1 MSSVCSARQRKR
13 WYVERSAMP
22 AITDKIGAVLVVG
35 GGIGGM
41 QASLDL
47 ANAGFKVYLVEKSP
61 AIGGVMSQL
70 DKTFPT
76 NDCAMCTLA
85 PRMVEC
91 GNHINVEKL
100 TYSEV
105 VSIDGTPGAFKVRV
119 KKKARSV
126 DPDKCT
132 GCGECMESCLV
143 RNYAYLEPLPV
154 EPLEAASDEL
164 DEVNRILEEHASEKG
179 ALLPVLEGINARY
192 NWLPPAAVSRVSEAL
207 GIPLARVLRIATFYN
222 MFSFEPRGEQ
232 MIRVCLGTSCYVK
245 GGGKILGA
253 VKRQLNIEVGGTTE
267 DLKFSLESVSCIG
280 CCGQSPVITINDDIY
295 GYLTQEKIPDILAS
309 YT

>member
-1 MSSVCSARQRKR
+1 MAK
-13 WYVERSAMP
+13 A
-22 AITDKIGAVLVVG
+22 TDNKVGAVLVVG

-105 VSIDGTPGAFKVRV
+105 ESIEGKPGAFKVRV
-119 KKKARSV
+119 RKKARSV

-143 RNYAYLEPLPV
+143 QNYAYLEPLPV
-154 EPLEAASDEL
+154 EPLEFAADEL
-164 DEVNRILEEHASEKG
+164 DEVNRVLEEHASEKG

-192 NWLPPAAVSRVSEAL
+192 NWLPPAAVSKVSEAL
-207 GIPLARVLRIATFYN
+207 DVPLARVLRIATFYN
-222 MFSFEPRGEQ
+222 MFSFEPRGEL
-232 MIRVCLGTSCYVK
+232 MVRVCLGTACYVK
-245 GGGKILGA
+245 GGARILEA
-253 VKRQLNIEVGGTTE
+253 VQRELNVKVGETTN
-267 DLKFSLESVSCIG
+267 DMKFSLETVSCLG
-280 CCGQSPVITINDDIY
+280 CCGQSPVMTVNDDIY
-295 GYLTQEKIPDILAS
+295 GYLTQDKISEILAS

>member
-1 MSSVCSARQRKR
+1 MAAAANKK
-13 WYVERSAMP
+13 
-22 AITDKIGAVLVVG
+22 TGAVLVVG

-47 ANAGFKVYLVEKSP
+47 ANAGFKVYLVEKGP

-105 VSIDGTPGAFKVRV
+105 ESIEGKPGSFKVSVR
-119 KKKARSV
+119 KKARSV

-143 RNYAYLEPLPV
+143 RNYAYLDPV
-154 EPLEAASDEL
+154 TPEVVELAADEQAEM
-164 DEVNRILEEHASEKG
+164 DRILQQHGKERA
-179 ALLPVLEGINARY
+179 ALLPILQNINARY
-192 NWLPPAAVSRVSEAL
+192 NWLPPAAVSEVSEAL
-207 GIPLARVLRIATFYN
+207 DIPLSRVLRIATFYN
-222 MFSFEPRGEQ
+222 MFSFEPRGEL
-232 MIRVCLGTSCYVK
+232 MIRVCLGTACYVK
-245 GGGKILGA
+245 GGGRILEA
-253 VKRQLNIEVGGTTE
+253 VQRQLNIDVGGTTD
-267 DLKFSLESVSCIG
+267 DLKFSLETVSCVG
-280 CCGQSPVITINDDIY
+280 CCGQSPVMTVNDDIY
-295 GYLTQEKIPDILAS
+295 GYLTQDKIPDILAS
-309 YT
+309 YK

>member
-1 MSSVCSARQRKR
+1 MAAAANKK
-13 WYVERSAMP
+13 
-22 AITDKIGAVLVVG
+22 TGAVLVVG

-47 ANAGFKVYLVEKSP
+47 ANAGFKVYLVEKGP

-105 VSIDGTPGAFKVRV
+105 ESIEGNPGSFKVRV
-119 KKKARSV
+119 RKKARSV

-143 RNYAYLEPLPV
+143 RNYAYLEPLTPELV
-154 EPLEAASDEL
+154 ELAPDEQA
-164 DEVNRILEEHASEKG
+164 EVNRILQEHGKEKAS
-179 ALLPVLEGINARY
+179 LLPVLQGINARY
-192 NWLPPAAVSRVSEAL
+192 NWLPPAAISKVSEAL
-207 GIPLARVLRIATFYN
+207 GIPLSRVLRIATFYN
-222 MFSFEPRGEQ
+222 MFSFEPRGEL
-232 MIRVCLGTSCYVK
+232 MIRVCLGTACYVK
-245 GGGKILGA
+245 GGGRILEA
-253 VKRQLNIEVGGTTE
+253 VQRELNIDVGGTTE
-267 DLKFSLESVSCIG
+267 DLKFSLETVSCVG
-280 CCGQSPVITINDDIY
+280 CCGQSPVMTVKDDIF
-295 GYLTQEKIPDILAS
+295 GYLTQDKIPDILAS

>member
-1 MSSVCSARQRKR
+1 MAAAANKK
-13 WYVERSAMP
+13 
-22 AITDKIGAVLVVG
+22 TGAVLVVG

-47 ANAGFKVYLVEKSP
+47 ANAGFKVYLVEKGP

-105 VSIDGTPGAFKVRV
+105 ESIEGTPGSFKVRV
-119 KKKARSV
+119 RKKARSV

-143 RNYAYLEPLPV
+143 RNYAYLAPLTPELV
-154 EPLEAASDEL
+154 ELAPDEEA
-164 DEVNRILEEHASEKG
+164 EVNRVLQEHGKEKAS
-179 ALLPVLEGINARY
+179 LLPVLQGINARY
-192 NWLPPAAVSRVSEAL
+192 NWLPPAAVSKVSEAL
-207 GIPLARVLRIATFYN
+207 GIPLSRVLRIATFYN
-222 MFSFEPRGEQ
+222 MFSFEPRGQ
-232 MIRVCLGTSCYVK
+232 LMIRVCLGTACYVK
-245 GGGKILGA
+245 GGGRILEA
-253 VKRQLNIEVGGTTE
+253 VQRELNIDVGGTTE
-267 DLKFSLESVSCIG
+267 DLKFSLETVSCVG
-280 CCGQSPVITINDDIY
+280 CCGQSPVMTVNDDIF
-295 GYLTQEKIPDILAS
+295 GYLTQDKIPDILAS

>member
-1 MSSVCSARQRKR
+1 MMAAAANKK
-13 WYVERSAMP
+13 
-22 AITDKIGAVLVVG
+22 TGAVLVVG

-47 ANAGFKVYLVEKSP
+47 ANAGFKVYLVEKGP

-105 VSIDGTPGAFKVRV
+105 ESIEGNPGSFKVRV
-119 KKKARSV
+119 RKKARSV

-143 RNYAYLEPLPV
+143 RNYAYLEPLTPELV
-154 EPLEAASDEL
+154 ELAPDEQA
-164 DEVNRILEEHASEKG
+164 EVNRILQEHGKEKAS
-179 ALLPVLEGINARY
+179 LLPVLQGINARY
-192 NWLPPAAVSRVSEAL
+192 NWLPPAAVSKVSEAL
-207 GIPLARVLRIATFYN
+207 EIPLSRVLRIATFYN
-222 MFSFEPRGEQ
+222 MFSFEPRGEM
-232 MIRVCLGTSCYVK
+232 MIRVCLGTACYVK
-245 GGGKILGA
+245 GGGRILEA
-253 VKRQLNIEVGGTTE
+253 VQRELNIDVGGTTE
-267 DLKFSLESVSCIG
+267 DLKFSLETVSCVG
-280 CCGQSPVITINDDIY
+280 CCGQSPVMTVKDDIF
-295 GYLTQEKIPDILAS
+295 GYLTQDKIPDILAS